1 MSSAQ
6 SRYIARLLPCVMHIV
21 HMPASKARSWLHE
34 SIFNQFA
41 TTVSPLH
48 IGDRSGV
55 RWIATCSRA
64 DERLSVR
71 QGPGG
76 KTSNLDAASHA
87 DGFRSKDIPATV
99 TSMQLQHSAGQEVS
113 IGPAHRQHQIL
124 ACWRKSV
131 FELCS
136 RPRKQLCCREGQEQ
150 VVTCTLYHRSV
161 EPLVP
166 PTRIAH
172 AKSADNCR

>member
-55 RWIATCSRA
+55 RWIATCLRA

-99 TSMQLQHSAGQEVS
+99 TSMQLQHSAGEEVS

-131 FELCS
+131 LNFAPGLGSNCAAGKVGNRWS
-136 RPRKQLCCREGQEQ
+136 RARYITVRWSRLCCQPE
-150 VVTCTLYHRSV
+150 
-161 EPLVP
+161 
-166 PTRIAH
+166 
-172 AKSADNCR
+172 